1 MASSTLGEA
10 LERLVRYFRI
20 LSDKEELS
28 LEESLEGVE
37 LIVSSPDPEQPT
49 TDESSDALMAMIV
62 RLCRLIHGTDINPLR
77 VTLRRQAPACSK
89 AFSQVFRV
97 PVEFSAR
104 RDMLM
109 FDREALGKPLP
120 TANTELARAND
131 QIVIDYL
138 AKFDRDRITMRVRSM
153 LLDQFAAGPATQET
167 VAREL
172 NLSARSLQR
181 KLHEEG
187 TTYKQLVDDTR
198 RELAAQYVKQS
209 QLSINEIT
217 YMLGFSEP
225 SNFTRAFKRWTG
237 ESPSE
242 YRLAV

>member
-1 MASSTLGEA
+1 
-10 LERLVRYFRI
+10 
-20 LSDKEELS
+20 
-28 LEESLEGVE
+28 
-37 LIVSSPDPEQPT
+37 
-49 TDESSDALMAMIV
+49 MAMIV
-62 RLCRLIHGTDINPLR
+62 RLCRLIRGAEINPLR
-77 VTLRRQAPACSK
+77 VTLRRQTPSCTK
-89 AFSQVFRV
+89 AFSQVFRA

-104 RDMLM
+104 RDRLV
-109 FDREALGKPLP
+109 FDREELSQPLL

-138 AKFDRDRITMRVRSM
+138 AKFDRDRVTMRVRSM
-153 LLDQFAAGPATQET
+153 LLEQLATGSATQESI
-167 VAREL
+167 ARGL

>member
-1 MASSTLGEA
+1 
-10 LERLVRYFRI
+10 
-20 LSDKEELS
+20 
-28 LEESLEGVE
+28 
-37 LIVSSPDPEQPT
+37 VSNPDPEQPT

-62 RLCRLIHGTDINPLR
+62 RLCRLIRGAEINPLR
-77 VTLRRQAPACSK
+77 VTLRRQTPSCTK
-89 AFSQVFRV
+89 AFSQVFRA

-104 RDMLM
+104 RDRLV
-109 FDREALGKPLP
+109 FDREELSQPLL

-138 AKFDRDRITMRVRSM
+138 AKFDRDRVTMRVRSM
-153 LLDQFAAGPATQET
+153 LLEQLATGSATQESI
-167 VAREL
+167 ARGL